1 MGLITVALFGIALL
15 LWLIMKVK
23 LEPFVALLV
32 AGFVVALIGGIP
44 AAEIVG
50 TTQRSETVGLV
61 KKGVGGILGSIAV
74 VVGLGSMLGAM
85 LEASGGAQVLADRLI
100 RRFGEERAPLAMG
113 LTGLIFGIPVFFD
126 IGIFVLAPL
135 VYVAAIKSKR
145 SILIYCLPLIAG
157 LSIMHAFLPPH
168 PGPVAAA
175 GLLNVDL
182 GWLII
187 MGLACGI
194 PAWIAG
200 GYFFSKWIG
209 ERIYV
214 PVPEELVSVARETVA
229 VEAEVKSHAHGGTV
243 TVRRARGRRGVASAR
258 ASDARH
264 RLGDHRNAARPH
276 PLGHRR
282 EREPDA
288 RPGPQLLR
296 VHRQPVRRS
305 HDRPAHRL
313 LCPRNPAWLA
323 SRRNQQGHVRGAEAG
338 RNDSLVVGA
347 GGFFGAVLQA
357 TGVGSAVAK
366 SLTGAGLPAIALAY
380 LISAGLRIA
389 QGSATVAIIA
399 TAGIVG
405 PLMTAE
411 HFSQAQSALLVI
423 SISAG
428 SIIAS
433 HVNDGGFWIVS
444 RYFGIPVKETLY
456 SWTVLETVLS
466 VAGFIVAA
474 ILSLIVP

>member
-1 MGLITVALFGIALL
+1 MDAFIQWLHHDTLGLITVALFGIALL

-157 LSIMHAFLPPH
+157 LSMMHAFLPPH

-194 PAWIAG
+194 PAWIVG

-209 ERIYV
+209 EKIYV
-214 PVPEELVSVARETVA
+214 PVPEEFVSVARETVA
-229 VEAEVKSHAHGGTV
+229 VEAEVEVHTHAHGAGDTV
-243 TVRRARGRRGVASAR
+243 HVNVPPVQRSTRRGVASAR
-258 ASDARH
+258 ASVARH
-264 RLGDHRNAARPH
+264 RPGHHRDATRPH
-276 PLGHRR
+276 PVGHRR
-282 EREPDA
+282 ERGL
-288 RPGPQLLR
+288 RRGPVLNFFEFIGSPFVALTIALLIAFYVLGIRRGWHQDEISR
-296 VHRQPVRRS
+296 VMSAALKPVGMI
-305 HDRPAHRL
+305 L
-313 LCPRNPAWLA
+313 
-323 SRRNQQGHVRGAEAG
+323 
-338 RNDSLVVGA
+338 LVVGA
-347 GGFFGAVLQA
+347 GGFFGAVLQG
-357 TGVGSAVAK
+357 TGVG
-366 SLTGAGLPAIALAY
+366 
-380 LISAGLRIA
+380 
-389 QGSATVAIIA
+389 
-399 TAGIVG
+399 
-405 PLMTAE
+405 
-411 HFSQAQSALLVI
+411 
-423 SISAG
+423 
-428 SIIAS
+428 
-433 HVNDGGFWIVS
+433 
-444 RYFGIPVKETLY
+444 
-456 SWTVLETVLS
+456 
-466 VAGFIVAA
+466 
-474 ILSLIVP
+474 